1 MKSSNVKSDPA
12 SQVPADAGNMALL
25 GHDLRAAVSDIIGG
39 LRLIDHDAI
48 GDTERLQLERVR
60 ASSEVLALLLEEGL
74 TQLVDDQDLGSPRFD
89 RVDLSRL
96 IYDLRMRWSGR
107 ASEKGLRF
115 SVSSATDL
123 PQALIIDRT
132 ALERILSNIL
142 SNAFKYTDKG
152 EIRLHLK
159 KIENGNIRVTVTDQ
173 GPGFSADALA
183 RLFEYKGRPERSRK
197 AGQGLGMHISKNMT
211 RRIGGTIQVENIDGG
226 GAMVSLELPKETW
239 EDAPAYTPAPLPDLS
254 GMRVLVAEDS
264 ETNQLVITRM
274 LDRLGARHEL
284 ASDGLEAMS
293 LLRANEFDL
302 LLIDIEMPRLNGI
315 EVIRSLR
322 EARCRNSEIP
332 VVAIT
337 AYVLRANRN
346 AIYAAGA
353 DAILSKPLGGLDT
366 FGQAIANV
374 LNRTGH
380 TDVGSDIAMAEL
392 AEFDKAVFDRLL
404 NIAGPEGRQELLDRL
419 CADLRRTERGL
430 VSGLGNMD
438 FAAVRS
444 DTHVLIALAGAVG
457 AARLQALATALNA
470 ASHRRERSEIGALG
484 PDTLLQT
491 DRLIHFVEREV
502 ARRGEAT

>member
-1 MKSSNVKSDPA
+1 
-12 SQVPADAGNMALL
+12 MALL

-39 LRLIDHDAI
+39 LRLIDHSAI
-48 GDTERLQLERVR
+48 GETERLQLERVR

-74 TQLVDDQDLGSPRFD
+74 SQLVDEQDLGSPRFD
-89 RVDLSRL
+89 RVYLSRF
-96 IYDLRMRWSGR
+96 IFDLRVRWSGR
-107 ASEKGLRF
+107 ATEKGLKF
-115 SVSSATDL
+115 TMNASSDL
-123 PQALIIDRT
+123 PPVLVTDRT

-142 SNAFKYTDKG
+142 SNAFKYTDRG
-152 EIRLHLK
+152 EIKLSLTK
-159 KIENGNIRVTVTDQ
+159 TETGNIRITVTDQ

-183 RLFEYKGRPERSRK
+183 RLFEYKGRPERSHK
-197 AGQGLGMHISKNMT
+197 AGQGLGMHITKSMT
-211 RRIGGTIQVENIDGG
+211 GRIGGMIQVENIDGG

-239 EDAPAYTPAPLPDLS
+239 EDAPAYTPAPLPDLG

-274 LDRLGARHEL
+274 LDRLGAQHEL
-284 ASDGLEAMS
+284 ASDGLEAMK
-293 LLRANEFDL
+293 LLRSHEFDL

-315 EVIRSLR
+315 EVIRTLR
-322 EARCRNSEIP
+322 EHHCKNSDVP

-374 LNRTGH
+374 LNRTGQTH
-380 TDVGSDIAMAEL
+380 TENDTAVGEL

-404 NIAGPEGRQELLDRL
+404 AIAGPDGRQELLGRL

-430 VSGLGNMD
+430 VSGLGNLD
-438 FAAVRS
+438 FAAIRS

-457 AARLQALATALNA
+457 ASRLQALATALNA

-502 ARRGEAT
+502 ARRGDAT